1 MTAATCWL
9 RPNTATLRSYEVA
22 TGRWRLPE
30 NPTGEAKPRLYFSL
44 FSDGQNKMASFV
56 PTNVPIAM
64 RRALEKAGLGSDDI
78 DYFVFHQPA
87 PFLVKAWAEGIGA
100 RPGAVP
106 TDDGRYRRDDLRFHP
121 AHPDDRPARGQ
132 DPPRRSYRHGR
143 RSHWLGFA
151 AQVWQLGEVLVC

>member
-1 MTAATCWL
+1 ATF
-9 RPNTATLRSYEVA
+9 YEVA

-100 RPGAVP
+100 RPEQYQLTMGDTGVMISVSIPYTLMTGLREGKIRPGDRIVMAGAA
-106 TDDGRYRRDDLRFHP
+106 TG
-121 AHPDDRPARGQ
+121 
-132 DPPRRSYRHGR
+132 
-143 RSHWLGFA
+143 WGFA